1 LFYQPLNE
9 PISPVMF
16 PFSTAIQRL
25 RQSVIFGLLSLVCS
39 LNHAAPVIPTLPL
52 MYLEARDQLDQLR
65 PISPLY
71 QAMFDYFEQDMS
83 VKFEIKRYPWTRLL
97 QHAENGEGLVWAM
110 TKNQE
115 RLRIFHYSEPIFR
128 RYVWIATRSDA
139 SFNFS
144 DIADLKGKTVG
155 LVRGASYGD
164 QFDQKK
170 GSLFKV
176 EEDVAAPAARMKK
189 LISKRMDVMLFS
201 HRYTTASAVQAY
213 LNAEAKNLHL
223 DLPPGVSFS
232 ILKKPLLADDMYF
245 AIRADQDNGIINTIN
260 ASIARGKRSG
270 EITRRL
276 K

>member
-1 LFYQPLNE
+1 
-9 PISPVMF
+9 MF
-16 PFSTAIQRL
+16 LYSIARQKL
-25 RQSVIFGLLSLVCS
+25 RNTVIFGTVILIASLAS
-39 LNHAAPVIPTLPL
+39 ISHAAPVIPTLPL
-52 MYLEARDQLDQLR
+52 MYLEARDQHDQLR

-71 QAMFDYFEQDMS
+71 QAMFDYFEQDMG
-83 VKFEIKRYPWTRLL
+83 VKFEIRRYPWTRLL
-97 QHAENGEGLVWAM
+97 QHAENGDGLVWAM

-115 RLRIFHYSEPIFR
+115 RLRIFHYSQPIFR

-139 SFNFS
+139 SFKFAS
-144 DIADLKGKTVG
+144 LADLKGKTLG

-164 QFDQKK
+164 DFDQQK
-170 GSLFKV
+170 GKLFQV

-189 LISKRMDVMLFS
+189 LINKRMDVMLFS

-232 ILKKPLLADDMYF
+232 ILSKPLLVDDMYF
-245 AIRADQDNGIINTIN
+245 AIRADQDDGIINTIN

-270 EITRRL
+270 EIARL
-276 K
+276 TK